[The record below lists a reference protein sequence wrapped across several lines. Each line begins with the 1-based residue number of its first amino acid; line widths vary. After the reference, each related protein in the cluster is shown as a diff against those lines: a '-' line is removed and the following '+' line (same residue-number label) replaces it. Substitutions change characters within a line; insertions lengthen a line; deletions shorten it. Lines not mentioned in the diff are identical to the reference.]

1 MRVTTVFNKLLRLT
15 GVWVTAVDFAGDTV
29 VVDVKLKRRG
39 LVCPACGWTTRA
51 VHNTQQR
58 ASTWRALD
66 MGVWQVTVRATLRRL
81 DCRPC
86 GRVIVEAVPF
96 ARHRA
101 RFTRDF
107 DDLIAWLAARAD
119 KTAITQLCRINW
131 RTVGA
136 VIERVVA
143 EQLDDARLDDL
154 YEIGVDEISYR
165 KQHHYL
171 TLVANHRTDRIVW
184 AGEGRS
190 SATLDRFFDELGT
203 DRSHQLTAVSVDMSP
218 AFGKSIRGHTDATVC
233 YDPFHVVM
241 LATKALD
248 IVRRDHWNLLRDTAG
263 PADAKRFKGARWAL
277 LKRPEDLT
285 DTQADQLAAFKRS
298 GGAMWRAYQLKEA
311 LRAIFAEELRHT
323 DVAELLDRW
332 CAWAQRCRLAP
343 FVKLARTI
351 RGHRD
356 GILAA
361 VRLGITNGRVEGL
374 NNRVRLITRRA
385 FGFHS
390 AAAVAALVML
400 CCGPI
405 HLDLPHQR

>member
-15 GVWVTAVDFAGDTV
+15 GVWVTGVDFTADTV
-29 VVDVKLKRRG
+29 VVDVTLKRRQ
-39 LVCPACGWTTRA
+39 LVCPVCGWSTRA
-51 VHNTQQR
+51 THNTQQR
-58 ASTWRALD
+58 PSTWRALD
-66 MGVWQVTVRATLRRL
+66 MGTWQVTIRATLRRL
-81 DCRPC
+81 HCWSCD
-86 GRVIVEAVPF
+86 RVIVEQVPF

-107 DDLIAWLAARAD
+107 DDLIAWLAQRCD

-143 EQLDDARLDDL
+143 DQLDDARLDDL
-154 YEIGVDEISYR
+154 FEIGVDEISYR

-171 TLVANHRTDRIVW
+171 TVVANHRTGRIVW

-190 SATLDRFFDELGT
+190 AATLDAFFDALGT
-203 DRSHQLTAVSVDMSP
+203 DRAHQLTAVSVDMSP
-218 AFGKSIRGHTDATVC
+218 AFGKSIRDHTDAVVC

-248 IVRRDHWNLLRDTAG
+248 VVRREHWNLLRAQAG

-285 DTQADQLAAFKRS
+285 DTQAEQLAAFKRA

-311 LRAIFAEELRHT
+311 LRAIFAEDLRHT
-323 DVAELLDRW
+323 DVTVLLDRW

-405 HLDLPHQR
+405 HIDLPHSR